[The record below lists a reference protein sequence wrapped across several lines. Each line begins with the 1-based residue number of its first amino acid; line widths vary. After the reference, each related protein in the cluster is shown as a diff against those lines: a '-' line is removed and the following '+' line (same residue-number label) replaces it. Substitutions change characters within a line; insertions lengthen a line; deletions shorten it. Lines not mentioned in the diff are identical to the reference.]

1 MAKIDRVLSKIF
13 ASEPDNASDVR
24 VFGSEKAGA
33 PANAATAEEAERLG
47 AWLKGWQG
55 AVDNNNSPNIEGAN
69 AILLAITSHLKYFYQ
84 QGMPEYSS
92 TETYYEGSF
101 AKSNNKIFISLID
114 DNLNHDVNDVSSWQ
128 EFTSG
133 LSRDEV
139 ERLSERAAHN
149 AVSNSVENF
158 AQTNISGQ
166 IPSGR
171 LATGSISE
179 TKLTSEVQ
187 TKLNN
192 RGSAPVIGGNVFV
205 AGLEITRDVSAD
217 ITLPSA
223 STAGYRGLTVRDYD
237 SRKVLWIV
245 NNNLNIVKAFNPEG
259 GAGSSGAG
267 SRGAALIEY
276 DVPMAGK
283 LPVTTPT
290 GLSFVEF
297 GGNTFMYIVDGGADN
312 DVQAV
317 DMADRTTVVAASR
330 FSYDSGNGYGMAH
343 DETHLYLAV
352 NKLVEVFSI
361 DTHMRVG
368 SFEVDIVG
376 ASHITG
382 IAVSDHFIFITVNS
396 DHTLYVFD
404 KFSHAQ
410 RFDLSFNLADDLED
424 TYLAYHDDTLYVA
437 ITTGTI
443 RVYHLVETSTS
454 VGPGGESLGPG
465 GVSPFYAQV
474 RTTETSVNTIRNTAW
489 VGNTFVSV
497 HPETYITTL
506 GLKFETTR
514 DMLASIAAT
523 MEWAIFDVAV
533 EGSELQFKRIVARG
547 EVPISQLISYDVT
560 STRSGFAITGLNVL
574 LDADSSS
581 LAVTNANRYVYVFRA
596 KDSDGNYVLS
606 TFAQQVDTPTTIGG
620 DPHSIDLGTKEN
632 VVMAKRVVLTGTSL
646 NDLTDGRAFVTSM
659 SQFILGLVGWRLGGD
674 AEGGT
679 LSIED
684 EGIEV
689 NENASTL
696 NFAGEGVTVTKAGDT
711 ALVTIPRH
719 SSDVA
724 VDRSN
729 IGKLIA
735 TSPTYSVTN
744 PGPGSFFPDS
754 FGDWTIAD
762 GITGI
767 TTASRFNVG
776 PYLSF
781 IGQLNPPNSVSGI
794 VIRAQKGNTLLR
806 PIFVPWG
813 LGASTNGSRYNG
825 YFKIPIQD
833 SSGGNEFVN
842 LVSENYANTWQ
853 IYFTGGA
860 GNLSNI
866 VFKVY
871 YWIGGAS
878 VTQSI
883 VNEKSAFFRTTG
895 KIEREANYI
904 DLIAQSATD
913 DSQVTG
919 NGPVFALKQAGYVKA
934 VTVERYYDA
943 TFTDGWRGYLFNVNA
958 PDVISNTSSASWT
971 PGELIAKTKLA
982 SYEPDTSGSNLRN
995 VRVEL
1000 ETPIKLEK
1008 DQFVCMLV
1016 MREGLESQGHNVW
1029 LNNPYSSSTNA
1040 NLIKD
1045 IPFIDEEFR
1054 LAPTYGYTRQTDID
1068 DVAGDRFIL
1077 SHGSGGDTAVL
1088 MNLEYDV
1095 IVEGDDITD
1104 KSSPLDVPTTDLVPS
1119 QALFYTNRSSSEIIS
1134 TVYAGMGVLFKHK
1147 TILRRWAFKTT
1158 NNRIAS
1164 KISFFYATIVGG
1176 KLVIGKAI
1184 KEVPTTDERYK
1195 AHFQPTRQYEKLS
1208 PSGIDIPVEKGD
1220 IVVAFLSRADGSAGV
1235 PVFKYAG
1242 DRAKASQWRYDQ
1254 GYCDPL
1260 QYDLYFDSL
1269 DNIAP
1274 IARVSGD
1281 TIRSV
1286 RVEFDK
1292 VIEGVGRVDVEPG
1305 ALAGFANF
1313 LNVTQS
1319 FTQDTRRIAGTGSK
1333 FLRDAVIK
1341 TLQARLTHP
1350 AVGYDVYTGL
1360 GTLNDSNHWIAKDVS
1375 LVATKVIP
1383 TELDGISNVI
1393 SIDLESPLPVMA
1405 GELAW
1410 IAVRRTD
1417 GGPLGTYFN
1426 SLSTV
1431 KSRGIWDNQDVTVP
1445 LTQISTI
1452 SADATQNTI
1461 SDGYDL
1467 GENEGDDNRLAFGVK
1482 YDVLIKPSGQPI
1494 TPPPP
1499 ITPTQDL
1506 TESIPGTKDLFRY
1519 TAISHLIEKPDLDF
1533 FVDAR
1538 LPVIG
1543 MTSARMSDK
1552 NVVWVLQ
1559 NILTIPQ
1566 ATPYDVD
1573 TKQRLT
1579 TAFISQASPGSVN
1592 PHNLGRVQAKDIAFA
1607 IHTTSAGV
1615 KEPRMVFADDN
1626 ERILRSF
1633 KIGTT
1638 EYDAERN
1645 ISFGSSPDSAV
1656 ALAYDEQNDHL
1667 YVIVYQSPT
1676 SQIIKRFH
1684 YANRTPVAGTID
1696 LSNLPGESP
1705 SSLTIEG
1712 NLIIVSVVQSVNTI
1726 QIHVYDKT
1734 TLKKIENIDEGLS
1747 IRYLSSLNGIIR
1759 GAIPRQHLI
1768 KGYTLR
1774 NSAEEHKTTLDD
1786 VKSTI
1791 IVTDNLASK
1800 VVADAS
1806 DDVAASEKAVLAE
1819 LIRAEVLYFDKLS
1832 DTARDNS
1839 ISYLGTPY
1847 REEGA
1852 RQDGNIVVAS
1862 LRNISG
1868 SETLFRGYSKEN
1880 NNLYRAPL
1888 GDINPHDADAGK
1900 NALAEAQILAVGI
1913 KSDTIRIV
1921 SLLSTFKSIK
1931 TVQLGNRTYHLPPEI
1946 RTEANDTVDGTT
1958 KVTSFDLNRASI
1970 NIPSTVALL
1979 GATTRF
1985 NIQFEDD
1992 SWLYEDGRAFMV
2004 GFYRHRLGDHL
2015 FLGSLGG
2022 GTTIFEGDHTAG
2034 HSPTRV
2040 KTLPTSPLVGNEI
2053 YLTEENTVVEPRD
2066 YSTLTDDEK
2075 SGFQRTIGWNLSQPP
2090 HSVWGLPSGYTNDS
2104 DAARMAK
2111 FLVSG
2116 LTGNCN
2122 LISDRVT
2129 SSIYYKAS
2137 ADLPRAPVFASA
2149 SVCGVSTSSYSSTSY
2164 NVRRITEV
2172 IFEDENNQIRYYKFD
2187 ETAGPAGQTTIT
2199 DDWLDYYVE
2208 DTSTFHNADPAQTKP
2223 VHRYIGEQVG
2233 SRVENVKSYVL
2244 RNDTFDIVQDLAS
2257 RHPVDRAATVGHA
2270 VSIGI
2275 SRRPGITP
2283 TQTFPEGTPSNII
2296 TLEYY
2301 QVGTTYPNSLVIE
2314 VEESEDA
2321 QGYLSDKFRID
2332 DRSFTWEL
2340 GTYGHES
2347 FNGNQLRRYHFAIS
2361 NLPLPSPLTQTTST
2375 VEWKFNFEDRK
2386 DDRYPAHDVIGEVW
2400 LWNKKQ

>member
-33 PANAATAEEAERLG
+33 PANAATAAEAERLG

-92 TETYYEGSF
+92 TETYYAGSF
-101 AKSNNKIFISLID
+101 AKSNNKIIISLVD
-114 DNLNHDVNDVSSWQ
+114 DNLNNDVSDVSFWQ

-133 LSRDEV
+133 LSRNDILNLAGLEAGKAIASGV
-139 ERLSERAAHN
+139 EG
-149 AVSNSVENF
+149 F
-158 AQTNISGQ
+158 ARKNISDQ
-166 IPSGR
+166 IPSVR
-171 LATGSISE
+171 LASGSISE

-192 RGSAPVIGGNVFV
+192 RGSAPVIDGNVFV

-276 DVPMAGK
+276 DVPMTGK

-382 IAVSDHFIFITVNS
+382 IAVSDHFIFVTVNS
-396 DHTLYVFD
+396 DHTLYIFD

-410 RFDLSFNLADDLED
+410 RFDLSFNLADELED

-474 RTTETSVNTIRNTAW
+474 RTTETSVNTIGNTAW
-489 VGNTFVSV
+489 IGNTFVSV

-533 EGSELQFKRIVARG
+533 EGNELQFKRIVARG
-547 EVPISQLISYDVT
+547 EIPISQLVSYDVT
-560 STRSGFAITGLNVL
+560 STRSGFAVTGLNVL

-606 TFAQQVDTPTTIGG
+606 TFAQQANTPTTIGG
-620 DPHSIDLGTKEN
+620 DPHSIDLGTKED

-684 EGIEV
+684 EGVEV
-689 NENASTL
+689 NENAAVL

-719 SSDVA
+719 SSDMA

-735 TSPTYSVTN
+735 TSPNYNVNS
-744 PGPGSFFPDS
+744 PGPEAFFSDS
-754 FGDWTIAD
+754 LGDWTIAD
-762 GITGI
+762 GITGL
-767 TTASRFNVG
+767 TTRSDVSVG
-776 PYLSF
+776 PLLSF
-781 IGQLNPPNSVSGI
+781 SSQLAPPNSVSGI
-794 VIRAQKGNTLLR
+794 VVRAQKGNTLLR
-806 PIFVPWG
+806 PIFIPWG
-813 LGASTNGSRYNG
+813 LGPSDNGDRYNG
-825 YFKIPIQD
+825 YFKIPTQD
-833 SSGGNEFVN
+833 SSGANEFVN
-842 LVSENYANTWQ
+842 LVSENYGNSWQ
-853 IYFTGGA
+853 IYFTGGS
-860 GNLSNI
+860 GRLSNV
-866 VFKVY
+866 VFKIY

-895 KIEREANYI
+895 KIEREVNYI
-904 DLIAQSATD
+904 DLIDNFPTD

-919 NGPVFALKQAGYVKA
+919 NGPVFALKQSSYVKA
-934 VTVERYYDA
+934 ITVKRYYNA
-943 TFTDGWRGYLFNVNA
+943 TFTDGWVGYLFNVNV
-958 PDVISNTSSASWT
+958 PDVISNTSSVGWT
-971 PGELIAKTKLA
+971 PGDLIGKTKLA
-982 SYEPDTSGSNLRN
+982 SYEPDTSGSSLRN

-1000 ETPIKLEK
+1000 ETPVKLEK

-1016 MREGLESQGHNVW
+1016 MREGLEPIGHNVW
-1029 LNNPYSSSTNA
+1029 LNNPYSSSTPA

-1054 LAPTYGYTRQTDID
+1054 LAPTYGYTRETDID

-1077 SHGSGGDTAVL
+1077 SHTSGGDTAVF
-1088 MNLEYDV
+1088 MNLEYSV

-1158 NNRIAS
+1158 NNRIAA

-1274 IARVSGD
+1274 VARVAGD

-1313 LNVTQS
+1313 LNLTSTTV
-1319 FTQDTRRIAGTGSK
+1319 FGNKLHGGGSK
-1333 FLRDAVIK
+1333 FLRDVVVNTVQIRVINGDE
-1341 TLQARLTHP
+1341 RH
-1350 AVGYDVYTGL
+1350 DVYTGIA
-1360 GTLNDSNHWIAKDVS
+1360 TLNNNNWIAKNTKLIATGATGATVDSITNVFS
-1375 LVATKVIP
+1375 IKLDDPLEVNAGEVIWVAVKRTD
-1383 TELDGISNVI
+1383 ESNVG
-1393 SIDLESPLPVMA
+1393 A
-1405 GELAW
+1405 YY
-1410 IAVRRTD
+1410 
-1417 GGPLGTYFN
+1417 GTIQN
-1426 SLSTV
+1426 LKTTS
-1431 KSRGIWDNQDVTVP
+1431 IWDNQDITVP
-1445 LTQISTI
+1445 VFYIAKPSALTI
-1452 SADATQNTI
+1452 N
-1461 SDGYDL
+1461 DGDIL
-1467 GENEGDDNRLAFGVK
+1467 RENPDSQGDGELRTALGVK
-1482 YDVLIKPSGQPI
+1482 YDLLIKPSGQPI
-1494 TPPPP
+1494 TPPLP
-1499 ITPTQDL
+1499 INSTPTQDL

-1559 NILTIPQ
+1559 NILTIRQ

-1579 TAFISQASPGSVN
+1579 SAFISQASPGSVN
-1592 PHNLGRVQAKDIAFA
+1592 PHNLGRVMASDIAFA

-1615 KEPRMVFADDN
+1615 REPRMVFADN
-1626 ERILRSF
+1626 SGHILRSF

-1638 EYDAERN
+1638 DYDAERN
-1645 ISFGSSPDSAV
+1645 ISFGSDNAT
-1656 ALAYDEQNDHL
+1656 AIAYDEENDHI
-1667 YVIVYQSPT
+1667 YVLVDNTISRY
-1676 SQIIKRFH
+1676 H
-1684 YANRTPVAGTID
+1684 YANRTPVTGTID
-1696 LSNLPGESP
+1696 LSSVAVNPKTPL
-1705 SSLTIEG
+1705 SLTVEG
-1712 NLIIVSVVQSVNTI
+1712 NLILVAIRSLDATTE
-1726 QIHVYDKT
+1726 IHVYDKT
-1734 TLKKIENIDEGLS
+1734 TLKKIDNVDEGFS
-1747 IRYLSSLNGIIR
+1747 FRYLSSLNGVIR
-1759 GAIPRQHLI
+1759 GAIQSQHLI
-1768 KGYTLR
+1768 KGFTLR
-1774 NSAEEHKTTLDD
+1774 NSVEEHKTTLDD

-1800 VVADAS
+1800 VVSDAS

-1819 LIRAEVLYFDKLS
+1819 LIKAEVLYFDKLS

-1852 RQDGNIVVAS
+1852 RQDGDIVVAA
-1862 LRNISG
+1862 LTING
-1868 SETLFRGYSKEN
+1868 SSTQFRGYSKER
-1880 NNLYRAPL
+1880 NNLYGSPL

-1946 RTEANDTVDGTT
+1946 RTEANDTVNGTT

-1970 NIPSTVALL
+1970 NIPSTVAII

-1992 SWLYEDGRAFMV
+1992 TWLYEDGRAFMV

-2040 KTLPTSPLVGNEI
+2040 KTLPSSPLVGNEI
-2053 YLTEENTVVEPRD
+2053 YLTEKESVLEPRA

-2075 SGFQRTIGWNLSQPP
+2075 SGFLRTIGWNLSQPSG
-2090 HSVWGLPSGYTNDS
+2090 SVWGLPSGYTYDS
-2104 DAARMAK
+2104 NHAKMAR

-2129 SSIYYKAS
+2129 SSIYYKES
-2137 ADLPRAPVFASA
+2137 AEFPQVSVFASA
-2149 SVCGVSTSSYSSTSY
+2149 SVCGVSTSPY
-2164 NVRRITEV
+2164 NTPYRVQRITEV
-2172 IFEDENNQIRYYKFD
+2172 IFEDENSEIRYYKFD

-2199 DDWLDYYVE
+2199 DDWRDYYVE
-2208 DTSTFHNADPAQTKP
+2208 DTSTFQNSDPAQEKP
-2223 VHRYIGEQVG
+2223 IHRYIGEQVG
-2233 SRVENVKSYVL
+2233 DRVENVKSYVL

-2275 SRRPGITP
+2275 SKRNITP

-2314 VEESEDA
+2314 VDESEDD
-2321 QGYLSDKFRID
+2321 QGYLGDKFRID
-2332 DRSFTWEL
+2332 DRRFTWEL

>member
-92 TETYYEGSF
+92 TETYYAGSF
-101 AKSNNKIFISLID
+101 AKSNNKIIISLVD
-114 DNLNHDVNDVSSWQ
+114 DNLNNDVNDVLSWQ
-128 EFTSG
+128 EFDSG
-133 LSRDEV
+133 LSRSEV
-139 ERLSERAAHN
+139 ALLAERAAAN
-149 AVSNSVENF
+149 AITTSVEDF
-158 AQTNISGQ
+158 AQKNVSGQ
-166 IPSGR
+166 IPSVR
-171 LATGSISE
+171 LASGSISE

-192 RGSAPVIGGNVFV
+192 RGSAPAVSGNVFV

-223 STAGYRGLTVRDYD
+223 STAGYRGLTVRNYD

-245 NNNLNIVKAFNPEG
+245 NNNLNIAKAFNPEG
-259 GAGSSGAG
+259 GA
-267 SRGAALIEY
+267 ALAEY

-343 DETHLYLAV
+343 DETHLYLSV

-382 IAVSDHFIFITVNS
+382 IAVSDHFIFVTVNS
-396 DHTLYVFD
+396 DHTLYIFD

-437 ITTGTI
+437 ITNGTI
-443 RVYHLVETSTS
+443 RTYHLVETSTS

-533 EGSELQFKRIVARG
+533 EGNELQFKRIVARG
-547 EVPISQLISYDVT
+547 EIPISQLVSYDVT
-560 STRSGFAITGLNVL
+560 STRSGFAVTGLNVL

-606 TFAQQVDTPTTIGG
+606 TFAQQENTPTTIGG
-620 DPHSIDLGTKEN
+620 DPHSIDLGTKEDT
-632 VVMAKRVVLTGTSL
+632 VMAKRVVLTGTSL

-684 EGIEV
+684 EGVEV

-735 TSPTYSVTN
+735 TSPNYNVNS
-744 PGPGSFFPDS
+744 PGPEAFFSDS
-754 FGDWTIAD
+754 LGDWTIAD

-767 TTASRFNVG
+767 TTSSNGSIG
-776 PYLSF
+776 PVLSF
-781 IGQLNPPNSVSGI
+781 SSQLDPPNSVSGI

-813 LGASTNGSRYNG
+813 LGPSDNGDRYNG
-825 YFKIPIQD
+825 YFKIPTQD
-833 SSGGNEFVN
+833 SSGANEFVN
-842 LVSENYANTWQ
+842 LVSENYGNSWQ
-853 IYFTGGA
+853 IYFTGGF
-860 GNLSNI
+860 GRLINV
-866 VFKVY
+866 VFKIY

-883 VNEKSAFFRTTG
+883 VNEKSAFFQTTG
-895 KIEREANYI
+895 KIERNVPVQFFNETRRPDN
-904 DLIAQSATD
+904 LT
-913 DSQVTG
+913 TG
-919 NGPVFALKQAGYVKA
+919 RGPIFSLKQPGFLKS
-934 VTVERYYDA
+934 VTVEALYNVNW
-943 TFTDGWRGYLFNVNA
+943 TDGWIGYLFHMNP
-958 PDVISNTSSASWT
+958 PDVVNYQSSEGWT
-971 PGELIAKTKLA
+971 RGDFIAKTPVTQFDTTNPGLDKL
-982 SYEPDTSGSNLRN
+982 
-995 VRVEL
+995 VRVQL
-1000 ETPIKLEK
+1000 ETPVKLEK
-1008 DQFVCMLV
+1008 GQWVLMLF
-1016 MREGLESQGHNVW
+1016 MRTEFGKTEHTRF
-1029 LNNPYSSSTNA
+1029 LNTPYSNSSYRTR
-1040 NLIKD
+1040 LD
-1045 IPFIDEEFR
+1045 GSPFHNEEYV
-1054 LAPTYGYTRQTDID
+1054 LAPTYGWTQATSVDETSGGTAPVIATR
-1068 DVAGDRFIL
+1068 
-1077 SHGSGGDTAVL
+1077 HENGGDTTIL
-1088 MNLEYDV
+1088 MGVEYSV

-1274 IARVSGD
+1274 VARVAGD

-1313 LNVTQS
+1313 LNLGFS
-1319 FTQDTRRIAGTGSK
+1319 SISGGNKINGSGSK
-1333 FLRDAVIK
+1333 FLRDCIVNTVQIRVING
-1341 TLQARLTHP
+1341 AFRH
-1350 AVGYDVYTGL
+1350 DVYAGSAI
-1360 GTLNDSNHWIAKDVS
+1360 LNIEGNWIAKDTRLIAS
-1375 LVATKVIP
+1375 AAQAATV
-1383 TELDGISNVI
+1383 DGISNVF
-1393 SIDLESPLPVMA
+1393 SIKLDDPLEINT
-1405 GELAW
+1405 GE
-1410 IAVRRTD
+1410 AVWVAVKRTD
-1417 GGPLGTYFN
+1417 GNNSGVYHNPIQTIKTQSTWDKQDITLPLFIIKKRSALPIIVGDIVAEN
-1426 SLSTV
+1426 PDSQDDDEVRSSL
-1431 KSRGIWDNQDVTVP
+1431 
-1445 LTQISTI
+1445 
-1452 SADATQNTI
+1452 
-1461 SDGYDL
+1461 
-1467 GENEGDDNRLAFGVK
+1467 GVK
-1482 YDVLIKPSGQPI
+1482 YELQIKPSGQPI
-1494 TPPPP
+1494 TPPPS

-1519 TAISHLIEKPDLDF
+1519 TAISHLIEKPELDF

-1592 PHNLGRVQAKDIAFA
+1592 PHNLGRVQAGDIAFA

-1615 KEPRMVFADDN
+1615 REPRMVFADN
-1626 ERILRSF
+1626 SGHILRSF

-1638 EYDAERN
+1638 DYDAERN
-1645 ISFGSSPDSAV
+1645 ISFGSDNAT
-1656 ALAYDEQNDHL
+1656 AIAYDDENDHI
-1667 YVIVYQSPT
+1667 YVLVDNTISRY
-1676 SQIIKRFH
+1676 H

-1696 LSNLPGESP
+1696 LSSVAVNPKTPL
-1705 SSLTIEG
+1705 SLTVEG
-1712 NLIIVSVVQSVNTI
+1712 NLIIVAIRSLDATTE
-1726 QIHVYDKT
+1726 IHVYDKT
-1734 TLKKIENIDEGLS
+1734 TLKKIDNVDEGFLF
-1747 IRYLSSLNGIIR
+1747 RYLSSLNGIIR
-1759 GAIPRQHLI
+1759 GAIPSQHLI
-1768 KGYTLR
+1768 KGYSLR
-1774 NSAEEHKTTLDD
+1774 NSVEEHKTTLDD

-1819 LIRAEVLYFDKLS
+1819 LIKAEVLYFDKLS

-1847 REEGA
+1847 REDGA

-1862 LRNISG
+1862 LTNISG
-1868 SETLFRGYSKEN
+1868 SNTLFRGYSKEN
-1880 NNLYRAPL
+1880 NNLYGAPL

-1970 NIPSTVALL
+1970 NIPSTVAII

-1992 SWLYEDGRAFMV
+1992 TWLYEDGRAFMV

-2022 GTTIFEGDHTAG
+2022 GTTIFEGDQTAG

-2053 YLTEENTVVEPRD
+2053 YLTEKTSVLLPRT
-2066 YSTLTDDEK
+2066 YSTLTTDETN
-2075 SGFQRTIGWNLSQPP
+2075 GFQRTIGWGLASTDN
-2090 HSVWGLPSGYTNDS
+2090 WGLPSGYPES
-2104 DAARMAK
+2104 APEVMVK

-2116 LTGNCN
+2116 LTGNCD

-2129 SSIYYKAS
+2129 SSIYYKESDNVGGAPRYAS
-2137 ADLPRAPVFASA
+2137 TT
-2149 SVCGVSTSSYSSTSY
+2149 VCDVPTMSYPKWHVT
-2164 NVRRITEV
+2164 NRILEV
-2172 IFEDENNQIRYYKFD
+2172 IFEDENSEIRYYKFD
-2187 ETAGPAGQTTIT
+2187 ETAGPAGETTT
-2199 DDWLDYYVE
+2199 TEHWRDYYVE
-2208 DTSTFHNADPAQTKP
+2208 DTTTFRNSDLAQEKP
-2223 VHRYIGEQVG
+2223 VHRYIGERVG
-2233 SRVENVKSYVL
+2233 GRVENVKSYVL

-2283 TQTFPEGTPSNII
+2283 TQTFPVGTPSNII

-2314 VEESEDA
+2314 VEESEDD
-2321 QGYLSDKFRID
+2321 QGYLGDKFRID
-2332 DRSFTWEL
+2332 DRRFTWEL

-2361 NLPLPSPLTQTTST
+2361 NLPLPTPLTQTTST

>member
-92 TETYYEGSF
+92 TETYYAGSF
-101 AKSNNKIFISLID
+101 AKSNNKIIISLVD
-114 DNLNHDVNDVSSWQ
+114 DNLNNDVSDVSFWQ

-133 LSRDEV
+133 LSRNDILNLAGLEAVKHIASEV
-139 ERLSERAAHN
+139 EA
-149 AVSNSVENF
+149 F
-158 AQTNISGQ
+158 ARKNISGQ

-192 RGSAPVIGGNVFV
+192 RGSAPVIGGNVMI

-223 STAGYRGLTVRDYD
+223 STAGYRGLTVRNYD

-259 GAGSSGAG
+259 GA
-267 SRGAALIEY
+267 ALAEY

-368 SFEVDIVG
+368 SFEADIVG

-382 IAVSDHFIFITVNS
+382 IAVSDHFIFVTVNS
-396 DHTLYVFD
+396 DHTLYIFD
-404 KFSHAQ
+404 KFSHSQ

-424 TYLAYHDDTLYVA
+424 TYLAYNDDTLYVS

-533 EGSELQFKRIVARG
+533 EGNELQFKRIVGRG
-547 EVPISQLISYDVT
+547 EVPISQLVSYDVT
-560 STRSGFAITGLNVL
+560 STRSGFAVTGLNVL

-620 DPHSIDLGTKEN
+620 DPHSVDLGTKED

-735 TSPTYSVTN
+735 TSPNYNVNS
-744 PGPGSFFPDS
+744 PGPEAFFSDS
-754 FGDWTIAD
+754 LGDWTIAD
-762 GITGI
+762 GITGL
-767 TTASRFNVG
+767 TTRSDVSVG
-776 PYLSF
+776 PLLSF
-781 IGQLNPPNSVSGI
+781 SSQLAPPNSVSGI
-794 VIRAQKGNTLLR
+794 VVRAQKGNTLLR
-806 PIFVPWG
+806 PIFIPWG
-813 LGASTNGSRYNG
+813 LGPSDNGDRYNG
-825 YFKIPIQD
+825 YFKIPTQD
-833 SSGGNEFVN
+833 SSGTNEFVN
-842 LVSENYANTWQ
+842 LVSENYGNSWQ
-853 IYFTGGA
+853 IYFTGGS
-860 GNLSNI
+860 GRLSNV

-871 YWIGGAS
+871 YWIGGAT

-883 VNEKSAFFRTTG
+883 VNEKSAFFQTTG

-904 DLIAQSATD
+904 DLIAQTATD

-919 NGPVFALKQAGYVKA
+919 NGPVFALKQSGYVKA

-943 TFTDGWRGYLFNVNA
+943 TFTDGWRGYLFNVNV
-958 PDVISNTSSASWT
+958 PDVISNTSSTGWT
-971 PGELIAKTKLA
+971 GGTLIGKTKLA
-982 SYEPDTSGSNLRN
+982 SYEPDTSGSSLRN

-1000 ETPIKLEK
+1000 ETPVKLEK

-1029 LNNPYSSSTNA
+1029 LNNPYSNSTNA

-1054 LAPTYGYTRQTDID
+1054 LAPTYGYTRETDID
-1068 DVAGDRFIL
+1068 DVAGDRFFL
-1077 SHGSGGDTAVL
+1077 SHTSGGDTAVL
-1088 MNLEYDV
+1088 MNLEYSV

-1104 KSSPLDVPTTDLVPS
+1104 KSSPLDVPTADLVPS

-1158 NNRIAS
+1158 NNRIAA

-1274 IARVSGD
+1274 VARVAGD

-1313 LNVTQS
+1313 LNVTQEA
-1319 FTQDTRRIAGTGSK
+1319 TNAP
-1333 FLRDAVIK
+1333 IK
-1341 TLQARLTHP
+1341 TYGGGCRVKRDLSVKTSQIRVQILNKKHDLF
-1350 AVGYDVYTGL
+1350 VGTA
-1360 GTLNDSNHWIAKDVS
+1360 TLNDQNNWINKES
-1375 LVATKVIP
+1375 RLVATGLTPKTI
-1383 TELDGISNVI
+1383 DGIPNII
-1393 SIDLESPLPVMA
+1393 SVDLESPLLVKT
-1405 GELAW
+1405 GELCW
-1410 IAVRRTD
+1410 NAVKRTD
-1417 GGPLGTYFN
+1417 GSNVGIAFDR
-1426 SLSTV
+1426 SSTV
-1431 KSRGIWDNQDVTVP
+1431 KSNAVYDIQDLTIPTVIIRKETTSFEDRENIGDNFIDGNVN
-1445 LTQISTI
+1445 
-1452 SADATQNTI
+1452 NTI
-1461 SDGYDL
+1461 SFGIKYDL
-1467 GENEGDDNRLAFGVK
+1467 
-1482 YDVLIKPSGQPI
+1482 LIKPSGQPI

-1506 TESIPGTKDLFRY
+1506 TESIPDTKDLFRY

-1579 TAFISQASPGSVN
+1579 SAFISQASPGSVN
-1592 PHNLGRVQAKDIAFA
+1592 PHNLGTVQASDIAFA

-1615 KEPRMVFADDN
+1615 QEPRMVFADN
-1626 ERILRSF
+1626 NGHILRSF

-1638 EYDAERN
+1638 DYDAERN
-1645 ISFGSSPDSAV
+1645 ISFGSEDDIAT
-1656 ALAYDEQNDHL
+1656 AIAYDEENDHI
-1667 YVIVYQSPT
+1667 YVIVDNTISRY
-1676 SQIIKRFH
+1676 H
-1684 YANRTPVAGTID
+1684 YANRTPVTGTID
-1696 LSNLPGESP
+1696 LSSVAVNPKTP
-1705 SSLTIEG
+1705 FSLTVEG
-1712 NLIIVSVVQSVNTI
+1712 NLIIVAIRSLDTTTE
-1726 QIHVYDKT
+1726 IHVYDKT
-1734 TLKKIENIDEGLS
+1734 TLKKIDNVDEGLS
-1747 IRYLSSLNGIIR
+1747 IRYLSSLNGVIR
-1759 GAIPRQHLI
+1759 GAIPSQHLV

-1774 NSAEEHKTTLDD
+1774 NSIEEHKTTLDD

-1806 DDVAASEKAVLAE
+1806 DDVAASEKAVLSE
-1819 LIRAEVLYFDKLS
+1819 LIKAEVLYFDKLS

-1852 RQDGNIVVAS
+1852 RQDGNIVVAK
-1862 LRNISG
+1862 LTNISG
-1868 SETLFRGYSKEN
+1868 SDTLFRGYSKEN
-1880 NNLYRAPL
+1880 NNLYGSPL

-1946 RTEANDTVDGTT
+1946 RTEANDTVNGTT

-1970 NIPSTVALL
+1970 NIPSTVAII

-1992 SWLYEDGRAFMV
+1992 TWLYEDGRAFMV

-2022 GTTIFEGDHTAG
+2022 GTTIFEGDQTAG

-2053 YLTEENTVVEPRD
+2053 YLTEKTSVLLPRA
-2066 YSTLTDDEK
+2066 YSTLTTDDTN
-2075 SGFQRTIGWNLSQPP
+2075 GFSRIIGWGLSDG
-2090 HSVWGLPSGYTNDS
+2090 SWGLPSGHTDDS
-2104 DAARMAK
+2104 STSRMVR

-2116 LTGNCN
+2116 LTGNCDI
-2122 LISDRVT
+2122 ISDRVT
-2129 SSIYYKAS
+2129 SIIYYKIS
-2137 ADLPRAPVFASA
+2137 GLLPRADRYASTT
-2149 SVCGVSTSSYSSTSY
+2149 VCGSSTSSFGTH
-2164 NVRRITEV
+2164 RATLRITEV
-2172 IFEDENNQIRYYKFD
+2172 IFEDENSEIRYYKFD
-2187 ETAGPAGQTTIT
+2187 ETAGPAGETTT
-2199 DDWLDYYVE
+2199 TEHWRDYYVE
-2208 DTSTFHNADPAQTKP
+2208 DTTTFRNSDPAQEKP
-2223 VHRYIGEQVG
+2223 VHRYIGERVG
-2233 SRVENVKSYVL
+2233 GRVENVKSYVL

-2283 TQTFPEGTPSNII
+2283 TQTFPVGTPSNII

-2314 VEESEDA
+2314 VEESEDD
-2321 QGYLSDKFRID
+2321 QGYLGDKFRID
-2332 DRSFTWEL
+2332 DRRFTWEL

-2361 NLPLPSPLTQTTST
+2361 NLPLPTPLTQTTST